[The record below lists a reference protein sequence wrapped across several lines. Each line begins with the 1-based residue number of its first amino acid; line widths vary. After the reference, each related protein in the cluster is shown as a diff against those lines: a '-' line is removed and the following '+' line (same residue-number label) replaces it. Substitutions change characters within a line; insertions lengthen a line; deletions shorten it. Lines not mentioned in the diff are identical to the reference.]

1 MHIQCVNFQQKYQS
15 FTNRGFKMNNM
26 TDVNKEIL
34 NDTAIANKLIM
45 LRMERKLSQEQVAG
59 ELGVSKST
67 YCRMEKKANFSAG
80 VLGKLLEYYDITYE
94 QFYQTKLP
102 VEKYISYSAKYLEAL
117 KATINT
123 YGKPDISASWG
134 ENRDRYHK
142 LKEALAPVLEE
153 REKQMAIPDFNIDE
167 SMVGQTIVTYK
178 FDAYAEWLIDQCLAE
193 QQKLLDAI
201 CG

>member
-1 MHIQCVNFQQKYQS
+1 
-15 FTNRGFKMNNM
+15 MNNM
-26 TDVNKEIL
+26 TDTNKKIL
-34 NDTAIANKLIM
+34 NDTDIANKLIM
-45 LRMERKLSQEQVAG
+45 LRAERKLSQDQVAG

-102 VEKYISYSAKYLEAL
+102 VEKYISYSLKHLEAL
-117 KATINT
+117 KAAINV
-123 YGKPDISASWG
+123 YGRPDVSASWG
-134 ENRDRYHK
+134 DNRERYHK